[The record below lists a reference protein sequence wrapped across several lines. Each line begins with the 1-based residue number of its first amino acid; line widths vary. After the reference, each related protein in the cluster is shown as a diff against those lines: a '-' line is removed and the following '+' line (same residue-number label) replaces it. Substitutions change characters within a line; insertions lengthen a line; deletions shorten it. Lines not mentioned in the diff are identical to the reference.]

1 VIGSFKEEYQV
12 IKELGHGSFGCVVM
26 ARNRNSGV
34 TTAVKII
41 RKQRMEKSDTHKKLL
56 AQELEVCQQI
66 DHPCI
71 VSILEIIEDSISF
84 YIVMEMLSEELAK
97 RLKAKIVLNERD
109 AAIVFQQILLA
120 LNYLHQKNIVH
131 RDVKLENILMA
142 TDRKD
147 DLTLKVTDFGFAMIF
162 D

>member
-1 VIGSFKEEYQV
+1 
-12 IKELGHGSFGCVVM
+12 M
-26 ARNRNSGV
+26 AKNRNSGV

-41 RKQRMEKSDTHKKLL
+41 SKQRMEKSDTHKKLL

-84 YIVMEMLSEELAK
+84 YIVMEMLSDELAK

-109 AAIVFQQILLA
+109 AAIVFQ
-120 LNYLHQKNIVH
+120 
-131 RDVKLENILMA
+131 
-142 TDRKD
+142 
-147 DLTLKVTDFGFAMIF
+147 
-162 D
+162 